1 MLIWDSNFCLNPN
14 ALACRLRVTLKLVEL
29 QRVEELGFGLRSGS
43 VPAGR
48 VNAADAHG
56 LTLRAELET
65 EHSCQRQ
72 RKPGRCELACL
83 SFPHL

>member
-1 MLIWDSNFCLNPN
+1 M
-14 ALACRLRVTLKLVEL
+14 
-29 QRVEELGFGLRSGS
+29 EELGFGLRPGS

-65 EHSCQRQ
+65 EHSYQRQ
-72 RKPGRCELACL
+72 RKPGRCEPACL
-83 SFPHL
+83 SFPHLYGEESPSASGHEEPPAALARRDARR